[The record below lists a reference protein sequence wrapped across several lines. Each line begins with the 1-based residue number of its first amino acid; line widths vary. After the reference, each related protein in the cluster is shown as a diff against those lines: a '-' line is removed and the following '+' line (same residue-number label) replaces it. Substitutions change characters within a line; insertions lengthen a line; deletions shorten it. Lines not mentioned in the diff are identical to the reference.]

1 MDLGELAFGAAEEIL
16 RVAEA
21 TRLFFRSFE
30 VVYRRMAEKKTC
42 QFSNLSESL
51 SLRLTG
57 QLACSVKGSRTGRG
71 DDAIFARVSDHG
83 EPERRVDRPPEFQTA
98 CWRRP
103 AASLRSLSGR
113 NSPRF
118 VVQSDSDARI
128 AARAKTA
135 SLKILR
141 QLTVNEQGPASG
153 STSQRTSESILILPF
168 NDLCK

>member
-51 SLRLTG
+51 SFRLTG
-57 QLACSVKGSRTGRG
+57 HLACFVKGSRTGRG

-83 EPERRVDRPPEFQTA
+83 ESQNGESTGHLNFRQLVGAVPLPRFALYPVEIPH
-98 CWRRP
+98 
-103 AASLRSLSGR
+103 ASLFSQTRMPVSLRERKRRRSKS
-113 NSPRF
+113 
-118 VVQSDSDARI
+118 
-128 AARAKTA
+128 
-135 SLKILR
+135 
-141 QLTVNEQGPASG
+141 
-153 STSQRTSESILILPF
+153 
-168 NDLCK
+168 